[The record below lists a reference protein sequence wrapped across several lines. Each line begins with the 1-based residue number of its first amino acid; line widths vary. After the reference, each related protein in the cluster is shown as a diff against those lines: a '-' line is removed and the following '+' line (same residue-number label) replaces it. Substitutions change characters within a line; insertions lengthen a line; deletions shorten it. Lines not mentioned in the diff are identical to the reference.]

1 MNDHMTRACPLE
13 ARETGTQENRAK
25 VQEKEVRMKISTL
38 FLKFGFRGAGLW
50 LALWLALSGCANAAA
65 PQAADSAALTRKSSI
80 IFSGT
85 VSQLAA
91 TSFPDVPKSAQ
102 TIVVKVDS
110 IEKKPAAVSLKKG
123 DSITVEVKDP
133 SAFQEG
139 THARFYTDGWI
150 FGSGVAVK
158 ELGHELG
165 AAAAESA
172 PSSEM
177 KTRSPQQISDQEL
190 MDRMKVSDYVVVG
203 RVTDVRKWNVPKPK
217 SGAPSRVT
225 EHDPDW
231 QEAVVEVQSVLKGGK
246 VKGNKVI
253 VRFPNRNDVAWVNS
267 PKFAKNQRAIFCLNR
282 DQATSAPTTKYG
294 GQQMTVYTCVNHG
307 DSLPISEE
315 ARVRSL
321 LKNQ

>member
-1 MNDHMTRACPLE
+1 
-13 ARETGTQENRAK
+13 
-25 VQEKEVRMKISTL
+25 MKISTL
-38 FLKFGFRGAGLW
+38 FLKASFGAAGLW
-50 LALWLALSGCANAAA
+50 LAAWLVLSGCAEAAA
-65 PQAADSAALTRKSSI
+65 PQATDRAALTAKSSI

-91 TSFPDVPKSAQ
+91 TSFADVPKSAQ
-102 TIVVKVDS
+102 TIVVKVDL

-123 DSITVEVKDP
+123 DSVTVEVKDA

-139 THARFYTDGWI
+139 THAKFYTDGWI

-158 ELGHELG
+158 EIGHELG
-165 AAAAESA
+165 AAPESA
-172 PSSEM
+172 PVASAGKQTGQGQDQS
-177 KTRSPQQISDQEL
+177 SDQEL
-190 MDRMKVSDYVVVG
+190 MDRMKASDFVVVG

-217 SGAPSRVT
+217 SGAPSRVS

-231 QEAVVEVQSVLKGGK
+231 HEAVVEVQSVLKGGK
-246 VKGNKVI
+246 VRGNKVI
-253 VRFPNRNDVAWVNS
+253 VRFPNRNDVAWVSS

-282 DQATSAPTTKYG
+282 DQTTGAPMTKYG
-294 GQQMTVYTCVNHG
+294 GQQVNVYTCLNHG
-307 DSLPISEE
+307 DALPISEE

>member
-1 MNDHMTRACPLE
+1 MTRAHRKALE
-13 ARETGTQENRAK
+13 KCAK
-25 VQEKEVRMKISTL
+25 GQEKEAHMKISAL
-38 FLKFGFRGAGLW
+38 FLKASIGAAGLW
-50 LALWLALSGCANAAA
+50 LVAWLVLSGCAKAAA
-65 PQAADSAALTRKSSI
+65 PQATDRAALTAKSSI

-91 TSFPDVPKSAQ
+91 ASFADVPKSAQ

-110 IEKKPAAVSLKKG
+110 IEKKPVAVSLKKG
-123 DSITVEVKDP
+123 DSVTVEVKNP

-139 THARFYTDGWI
+139 THATFYTDGWI

-172 PSSEM
+172 PSSET
-177 KTRSPQQISDQEL
+177 KARSQEQISGQEL
-190 MDRMKVSDYVVVG
+190 MDRMKFSDYVVVG

-217 SGAPSRVT
+217 SGAPSRIT

-231 QEAVVEVQSVLKGGK
+231 HEAVVEVQSVLKGGK

-253 VRFPNRNDVAWVNS
+253 VRFPNRNDVAWVSS

-282 DQATSAPTTKYG
+282 DQTTGAPMTKYG
-294 GQQMTVYTCVNHG
+294 GQQVNVYTCVNHG
-307 DSLPISEE
+307 DALPLSDA